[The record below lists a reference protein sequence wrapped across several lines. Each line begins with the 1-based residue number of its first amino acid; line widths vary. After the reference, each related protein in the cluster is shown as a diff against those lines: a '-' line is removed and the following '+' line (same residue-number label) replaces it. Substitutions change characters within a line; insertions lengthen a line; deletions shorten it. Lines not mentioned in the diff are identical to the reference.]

1 MNGIV
6 NSLSTM
12 LAGQHAR
19 KACAGSLS
27 PHGHART
34 LEQDRRRT
42 PGRDLD
48 AASGRTAMA
57 RQPQPRRSSFR
68 QGAVVSLSSLHR
80 TTIETQIRLSS
91 RAQGAEREA
100 HNSFETH
107 ASPGTCRDSRALRW
121 PPAAAHPSTTRP
133 FPSCVPVSEAGTQ
146 KGSSQLLQG
155 ISGARGIGHGHGHD
169 SRNPARG
176 PEAPIR
182 TPRLTRPP
190 RDQGP
195 QLKSPK
201 NRVPSCLACQ
211 SYLDQ

>member
-68 QGAVVSLSSLHR
+68 QGAVVSLFSLHR
-80 TTIETQIRLSS
+80 TTIETQIRLPS
-91 RAQGAEREA
+91 RTRGGKRTTASRLMRHPAIIGTVARSAGRQRRPIHRRPDLSPVAYLPRKQVRRKA
-100 HNSFETH
+100 HLSF
-107 ASPGTCRDSRALRW
+107 C
-121 PPAAAHPSTTRP
+121 
-133 FPSCVPVSEAGTQ
+133 
-146 KGSSQLLQG
+146 KGSQAQEGLAMAMDTTAETPPGGRKRRSGPRGSQDHPETR
-155 ISGARGIGHGHGHD
+155 AR
-169 SRNPARG
+169 S
-176 PEAPIR
+176 
-182 TPRLTRPP
+182 
-190 RDQGP
+190 
-195 QLKSPK
+195 
-201 NRVPSCLACQ
+201 
-211 SYLDQ
+211 